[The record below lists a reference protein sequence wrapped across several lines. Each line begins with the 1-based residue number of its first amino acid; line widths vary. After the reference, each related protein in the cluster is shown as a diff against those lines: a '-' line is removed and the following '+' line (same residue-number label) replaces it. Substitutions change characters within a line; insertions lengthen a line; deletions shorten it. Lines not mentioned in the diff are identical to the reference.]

1 MISAYW
7 HLIGSRFSTEPLYTL
22 FMTTDPPSASP
33 ENQALLQTPSLPQAI
48 NNFLF
53 LITS

>member
-22 FMTTDPPSASP
+22 FMTTDPPSP

-48 NNFLF
+48 NNFTF